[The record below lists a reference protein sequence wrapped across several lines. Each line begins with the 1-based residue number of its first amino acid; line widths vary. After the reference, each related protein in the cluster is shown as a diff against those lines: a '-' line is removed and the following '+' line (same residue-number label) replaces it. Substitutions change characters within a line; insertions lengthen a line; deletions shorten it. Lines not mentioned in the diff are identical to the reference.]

1 MEGTHSRL
9 PRGWCRVLRVTA
21 SPAWP
26 GSPVK
31 GGGSGRRGTCLF
43 LWRTPRADRGRC
55 SLAALADLGPGSE
68 PMASWAAVSLS
79 RVPARCLWAQSPG
92 VRAALP
98 STLAA
103 SQPEPTGC
111 NPAPGRT
118 LHLSAAVPAGH
129 NKWSKVRHI
138 KGPKDAERSRIFSK
152 LCLSIR
158 LAVKEG
164 GPNPEL
170 NSSLANI
177 LEKTKDVYL
186 LYEGRGPGGS
196 SLLIEA
202 LSNSGSKCHSDI
214 RHILNKN
221 GGMMADGARHSFDKK
236 GVIVVGVEDRE
247 KKAVN
252 LERALEMAIEAGAE
266 DVKETEDEEEKNIFK
281 FICDASS
288 LHQVRKKLDS
298 LGLCSVSCSLEFI
311 PNTKVRLADPDLEQA
326 ALLIQALGN
335 HEDVIQVYDNIE

>member
-1 MEGTHSRL
+1 M
-9 PRGWCRVLRVTA
+9 
-21 SPAWP
+21 
-26 GSPVK
+26 
-31 GGGSGRRGTCLF
+31 
-43 LWRTPRADRGRC
+43 
-55 SLAALADLGPGSE
+55 AA
-68 PMASWAAVSLS
+68 WAAVSLS
-79 RVPARCLWAQSPG
+79 RVAARCLLGARGPG
-92 VRAALP
+92 VQAALP
-98 STLAA
+98 PTLAA

-111 NPAPGRT
+111 TPTLGRT
-118 LHLSAAVPAGH
+118 LHLTAAVPAGH

-164 GPNPEL
+164 GPNPEH
-170 NSSLANI
+170 NSSLANV
-177 LEKTKDVYL
+177 LEVCRSKHMPKST
-186 LYEGRGPGGS
+186 
-196 SLLIEA
+196 IEA
-202 LSNSGSKCHSDI
+202 SLKMG
-214 RHILNKN
+214 
-221 GGMMADGARHSFDKK
+221 

-252 LERALEMAIEAGAE
+252 LERALELAIEAGAE

-298 LGLCSVSCSLEFI
+298 LGLYSVSCSLEFI
-311 PNTKVRLADPDLEQA
+311 PNAKVQLADPDLEQA
-326 ALLIQALGN
+326 ALLIQALGS

>member
-1 MEGTHSRL
+1 M
-9 PRGWCRVLRVTA
+9 A
-21 SPAWP
+21 AW
-26 GSPVK
+26 G
-31 GGGSGRRGTCLF
+31 
-43 LWRTPRADRGRC
+43 
-55 SLAALADLGPGSE
+55 AL
-68 PMASWAAVSLS
+68 SLS
-79 RVPARCLWAQSPG
+79 RAAAPCLRARVPGA
-92 VRAALP
+92 RAALP
-98 STLAA
+98 RAPLASWPETSGCSP
-103 SQPEPTGC
+103 SQ
-111 NPAPGRT
+111 GRT
-118 LHLSAAVPAGH
+118 LHLTAAVPAGH

-138 KGPKDAERSRIFSK
+138 KGPKDTERSRIFSK

-170 NSSLANI
+170 NSNLASILEVCRSKHMPKSTIEASLKM
-177 LEKTKDVYL
+177 EKTKDVYL

-214 RHILNKN
+214 KHILNKN
-221 GGMMADGARHSFDKK
+221 GGMMAEGARHSFDKK
-236 GVIVVGVEDRE
+236 GVIVVGMEDRE

-252 LERALEMAIEAGAE
+252 LERALELAIEAGAE

-298 LGLCSVSCSLEFI
+298 LGLCSVSCTLEFI

-326 ALLIQALGN
+326 AHLIQALGN

>member
-1 MEGTHSRL
+1 M
-9 PRGWCRVLRVTA
+9 
-21 SPAWP
+21 
-26 GSPVK
+26 
-31 GGGSGRRGTCLF
+31 
-43 LWRTPRADRGRC
+43 
-55 SLAALADLGPGSE
+55 AA
-68 PMASWAAVSLS
+68 WAAVSLS
-79 RVPARCLWAQSPG
+79 RVAARCLPGARGPG

-98 STLAA
+98 PPRAA

-111 NPAPGRT
+111 TPALGRT
-118 LHLSAAVPAGH
+118 LHLTAAVPAGH

-164 GPNPEL
+164 GPNPEH

-177 LEKTKDVYL
+177 LEVCRSKHMPKSTIEASLKMGKTKDVYL

-202 LSNSGSKCHSDI
+202 LSNSSSKCYSDI

-252 LERALEMAIEAGAE
+252 LEHALELAIEAGAE

-311 PNTKVRLADPDLEQA
+311 PNTKVQLADPDLEQA

-335 HEDVIQVYDNIE
+335 HDDVIQVYDNIE